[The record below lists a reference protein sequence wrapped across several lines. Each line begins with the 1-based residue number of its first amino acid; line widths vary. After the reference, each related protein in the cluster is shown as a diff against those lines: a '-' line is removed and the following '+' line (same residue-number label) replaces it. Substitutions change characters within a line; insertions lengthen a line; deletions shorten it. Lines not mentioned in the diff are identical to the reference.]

1 MMGGIVHGVVAP
13 SFSFGHF
20 LRTRW
25 ARMEASN
32 SGADADSQTGGGLM
46 DTNLGRS
53 QQRWLVLVP
62 PLKYNH
68 AMASNRGWTNS
79 VRPYR
84 QPCIQGRH
92 LPSPPLR
99 VSGIQHRV

>member
-53 QQRWLVLVP
+53 QQRWCGAGAAP
-62 PLKYNH
+62 
-68 AMASNRGWTNS
+68 
-79 VRPYR
+79 
-84 QPCIQGRH
+84 QI
-92 LPSPPLR
+92 
-99 VSGIQHRV
+99 

>member
-1 MMGGIVHGVVAP
+1 MKKITNHARPFDVPLPLVEGERVVAP

-53 QQRWLVLVP
+53 QQRWCGAGAAP
-62 PLKYNH
+62 
-68 AMASNRGWTNS
+68 
-79 VRPYR
+79 
-84 QPCIQGRH
+84 QI
-92 LPSPPLR
+92 
-99 VSGIQHRV
+99 